1 MAKWRPI
8 APSSAQDVRLHKP
21 PWKGFGNPQS
31 YSENFKIG
39 FTQRG
44 GIYMALI
51 HHNHQFF
58 NLPSINGILSS
69 EVKKTGENRFC
80 LKRYKARDRWWNMDT
95 IIILCILKSREE
107 PHAPTALWA
116 RLLEMDKINRLGWP
130 SPKKVVKTYQ
140 PTLKIS
146 QWTVESLILIDRK
159 PANAQAERI
168 PFYCIHWR
176 KQTLPMHMN
185 MGWMPVPMICLGV
198 WVPG

>member
-1 MAKWRPI
+1 MYERKQSIAHTDCLDPERWLSWSVGSLPHDSLGCQRKPDTECCPGDGEWWTITVWKLNQAQATQHTAKWRPI
-8 APSSAQDVRLHKP
+8 APSSAQDVWLHKP

-44 GIYMALI
+44 GIYMTLI

-58 NLPSINGILSS
+58 NLPSIHGILSS

-107 PHAPTALWA
+107 PVHPLIF
-116 RLLEMDKINRLGWP
+116 EP
-130 SPKKVVKTYQ
+130 VF
-140 PTLKIS
+140 LK
-146 QWTVESLILIDRK
+146 WTK
-159 PANAQAERI
+159 
-168 PFYCIHWR
+168 
-176 KQTLPMHMN
+176 
-185 MGWMPVPMICLGV
+185 
-198 WVPG
+198 